1 MKIPVLAFTLL
12 AGFPAMAQTSAP
24 AVTAHPSPY
33 NFAGVQYP
41 RIEADS
47 RVTFHCNAPNAQ
59 KVQVS
64 IVSVAHDM
72 VKGDDGVWSYT
83 TGEPQAPGYHN
94 YWMIVDGTIVL
105 DPDTQAFIGYGHMCN
120 GFEVPSPQETFYD
133 IKDVPHGNVQ
143 IKNYFA
149 KTANAWRHIFVY
161 TPPDYE
167 KNRSKRYPVFY
178 LQHGGGEDYRVWIEM
193 GRANVILDNLLAEG
207 KVKPMIV
214 VMETSGDP
222 GPFGGTGRGRGAGR
236 GPGAGAP
243 AGAVRGAGAGAG
255 AGADRR
261 GGVGGA
267 FNFSDFEHRLIDD
280 LIPYM
285 DANYR
290 TIANQPH
297 RAMAGLSMGGMQTH
311 QITMAHLDKFSHIG
325 LFSGGSIATSEITDM
340 AAFKKKVKVVF
351 FSFGSLES
359 GAPSAKAAADALKQ
373 AGVNSYYYESPG
385 TAHEW
390 QSWRRSLHEFAPLLF
405 QDQ

>member
-1 MKIPVLAFTLL
+1 M
-12 AGFPAMAQTSAP
+12 
-24 AVTAHPSPY
+24 
-33 NFAGVQYP
+33 
-41 RIEADS
+41 
-47 RVTFHCNAPNAQ
+47 
-59 KVQVS
+59 
-64 IVSVAHDM
+64 
-72 VKGDDGVWSYT
+72 
-83 TGEPQAPGYHN
+83 
-94 YWMIVDGTIVL
+94 
-105 DPDTQAFIGYGHMCN
+105 
-120 GFEVPSPQETFYD
+120 
-133 IKDVPHGNVQ
+133 Q

-207 KVKPMIV
+207 KVKPMII
-214 VMETSGDP
+214 VMETSVDP
-222 GPFGGTGRGRGAGR
+222 GPFGGPGRGRGAGR

-255 AGADRR
+255 AACRTAEAGLAA
-261 GGVGGA
+261 A

-285 DANYR
+285 DANFR

-351 FSFGSLES
+351 FSFGSLEP

-373 AGVNSYYYESPG
+373 AGVNSHYYESPG

>member
-1 MKIPVLAFTLL
+1 MKIPILALTLL

-47 RVTFHCNAPNAQ
+47 RVTFHFTAPNAQ

-83 TGEPQAPGYHN
+83 TSEPQAPGYHN

-214 VMETSGDP
+214 VMETSVDP
-222 GPFGGTGRGRGAGR
+222 GPFGGPGRGRGAGR

-351 FSFGSLES
+351 FSFGSLEP

-373 AGVNSYYYESPG
+373 AGVNSHYYESPG